1 MFNVIKLR
9 LYLFTFSC
17 YFNKRGKYVEKN
29 TQHRF
34 TERKEK
40 KSWGVRYKFKANVCF
55 FST

>member
-34 TERKEK
+34 TERKEI